1 MKYKSITSVCA
12 ALSTFFAVAFIS
24 APDVFTFNMFPNAE
38 GLALEVGIVKRYM
51 MAAMALMGA
60 VMILGVHEVSDAKS
74 QRSILLALGVGFT
87 IPCATLIAL
96 VVSHSIP
103 LQVVPVV
110 ATGFAA
116 TMCYRAVFRLETR
129 DMVFSGHG

>member
-60 VMILGVHEVSDAKS
+60 VMIFGVREVSDVKS

-116 TMCYRAVFRLETR
+116 TMCYRALLRLETQK
-129 DMVFSGHG
+129 MVLSGHG

>member
-60 VMILGVHEVSDAKS
+60 VMILGVREVSDAKS

-110 ATGFAA
+110 ATGLAA
-116 TMCYRAVFRLETR
+116 TVCYRALLRLETQK
-129 DMVFSGHG
+129 MVLSGHG